1 MKKLSAAC
9 MILGLSLFAGGCSND
24 QIDDHIISLQDKIS
38 DVTASDSTEQEDQE
52 PSTEERVYIDELTG
66 TLLDFDGTHLTI
78 SSNGETYVFD
88 VSQTRLE
95 CKYGVVSSDQVSVIY
110 QGQLSGTDISTI
122 SPIKIT
128 DKYHN
133 ETPLEDRTLK
143 GKVKSLTSNALV
155 IVTEKGNTV
164 TFPVTGVRQYYK
176 KGIKAGKWVYVH
188 FRGKFINETLVG
200 DKQYDG
206 SFTKVISV
214 SDTDPL
220 KVPAATPTPSPEPKK
235 KEQHLR
241 AKIVSVSTS
250 TMTVIPQA
258 TGSELTVSLSSAP
271 VYFKGGMAPG
281 SYVNIIY
288 TGKFNG
294 ESTSGMKIRGI
305 TGEDPDILSVRNIT
319 STVTG
324 TILGTTANTVLLQL
338 LLTLRNHAPPIFIPV
353 LNSKTRD
360 GRWYGSFF
368 LHLPSSFVLPAY
380 HPVYQKK
387 LCFHPVHP
395 GREEPDMH
403 RHRFLLPHEPSFQK
417 LSSDSARLSL

>member
-9 MILGLSLFAGGCSND
+9 MILGLSLFMGGCSND

-38 DVTASDSTEQEDQE
+38 NATSSDSASQETSDSSQ
-52 PSTEERVYIDELTG
+52 EERVYMDEITG
-66 TLLDFDGTHLTI
+66 TLQNFDGKNLTI
-78 SSNGETYVFD
+78 SSDGETYVFD
-88 VSQTRLE
+88 VSNTRLE
-95 CKYGVVSSDQVSVIY
+95 CKYGVVFSDQVSIIY

-122 SPIKIT
+122 SPIKVT

-133 ETPLEDRTLK
+133 ETPLENRTLK
-143 GKVKSLTSNALV
+143 GKVKKLTSNALV

-176 KGIKAGKWVYVH
+176 KGIKAGRWVYVH
-188 FRGKFINETLVG
+188 FRGKFINETIVG

-250 TMTVIPQA
+250 TMTIIPQA
-258 TGSELTVSLSSAP
+258 TGSELTVPLTSVP

-294 ESTSGMKIRGI
+294 ESTNGMKIRGI
-305 TGEDPDILSVRNIT
+305 TGEDPDTLSIRNIS

-324 TILGTTANTVLLQL
+324 TILGTTTNTVLIQTYDGVKILCSRENVQDL
-338 LLTLRNHAPPIFIPV
+338 STSGMEEGADLRVTFN
-353 LNSKTRD
+353 
-360 GRWYGSFF
+360 
-368 LHLPSSFVLPAY
+368 PAKSRTSNIY
-380 HPVYQKK
+380 TCIKFEDP
-387 LCFHPVHP
+387 
-395 GREEPDMH
+395 
-403 RHRFLLPHEPSFQK
+403 
-417 LSSDSARLSL
+417 

>member
-1 MKKLSAAC
+1 
-9 MILGLSLFAGGCSND
+9 MILGLSLFVGGCSND

-38 DVTASDSTEQEDQE
+38 DATSSDPTSREASDS
-52 PSTEERVYIDELTG
+52 SLEERVYMDEITG
-66 TLLDFDGTHLTI
+66 TLQNFDGTNMTI
-78 SSNGETYVFD
+78 SSDGETYVFD
-88 VSQTRLE
+88 VSRTRLE
-95 CKYGVVSSDQVSVIY
+95 CKYGVVFSDQVSVIY

-122 SPIKIT
+122 SPIKVT

-133 ETPLEDRTLK
+133 ETPLENRTLK
-143 GKVKSLTSNALV
+143 GKVKKLTSNAPV

-176 KGIKAGKWVYVH
+176 KGIKAGRWVYVH
-188 FRGKFINETLVG
+188 FRGKFINETIVG

-220 KVPAATPTPSPEPKK
+220 KVPAATPTPSPAPKK

-250 TMTVIPQA
+250 TMTVVPQT
-258 TGSELTVSLSSAP
+258 TGSELTVPLTSVP

-294 ESTSGMKIRGI
+294 ESTNGMKIRGI
-305 TGEDPDILSVRNIT
+305 TGEDPDTLSIRNIS

-324 TILGTTANTVLLQL
+324 TILGTTANTVLIQTYDGVKILCSRENVQDL
-338 LLTLRNHAPPIFIPV
+338 STSGMEEGADLRVTFN
-353 LNSKTRD
+353 
-360 GRWYGSFF
+360 
-368 LHLPSSFVLPAY
+368 PAKSRTSNIY
-380 HPVYQKK
+380 TCIKFEDP
-387 LCFHPVHP
+387 
-395 GREEPDMH
+395 
-403 RHRFLLPHEPSFQK
+403 
-417 LSSDSARLSL
+417 

>member
-1 MKKLSAAC
+1 

-78 SSNGETYVFD
+78 SSNGENYVFD

-176 KGIKAGKWVYVH
+176 KGIKAGRWVYVH
-188 FRGKFINETLVG
+188 FRGKFINETIVG

-220 KVPAATPTPSPEPKK
+220 KVPAATPTPSPAPKK

-250 TMTVIPQA
+250 TMTVVPQT
-258 TGSELTVSLSSAP
+258 TGSELTVPLTSVP

-294 ESTSGMKIRGI
+294 ESTNGMKIRGI
-305 TGEDPDILSVRNIT
+305 TGEDPDTLSIRNIS

-324 TILGTTANTVLLQL
+324 TILGTTANTVLIQTYDGVKILCSRENVQDL
-338 LLTLRNHAPPIFIPV
+338 STSGMEEGADLRVTFN
-353 LNSKTRD
+353 
-360 GRWYGSFF
+360 
-368 LHLPSSFVLPAY
+368 PAKSRTSNIY
-380 HPVYQKK
+380 TCIKFEDP
-387 LCFHPVHP
+387 
-395 GREEPDMH
+395 
-403 RHRFLLPHEPSFQK
+403 
-417 LSSDSARLSL
+417 

>member
-1 MKKLSAAC
+1 

-78 SSNGETYVFD
+78 SSNGENYVFD

-95 CKYGVVSSDQVSVIY
+95 CKYGVVSSDQVSVTS
-110 QGQLSGTDISTI
+110 QGQRSATDIITI
-122 SPIKIT
+122 YPIKIT
-128 DKYHN
+128 DNYHN

-241 AKIVSVSTS
+241 AK
-250 TMTVIPQA
+250 
-258 TGSELTVSLSSAP
+258 
-271 VYFKGGMAPG
+271 
-281 SYVNIIY
+281 
-288 TGKFNG
+288 
-294 ESTSGMKIRGI
+294 
-305 TGEDPDILSVRNIT
+305 DILSVRNIT

-324 TILGTTANTVLLQL
+324 TILGTTANTVLLQ
-338 LLTLRNHAPPIFIPV
+338 TY
-353 LNSKTRD
+353 D
-360 GRWYGSFF
+360 GVKI
-368 LHLPSSFVLPAY
+368 LCSSENV
-380 HPVYQKK
+380 
-387 LCFHPVHP
+387 
-395 GREEPDMH
+395 PD
-403 RHRFLLPHEPSFQK
+403 
-417 LSSDSARLSL
+417 LSSSGMEEGADLRVTFNPAKSRTSNIYTCIKFEDP

>member
-250 TMTVIPQA
+250 TMTVVPQT
-258 TGSELTVSLSSAP
+258 TGSELTVPLTSVP

-294 ESTSGMKIRGI
+294 ESTNGMKIRGI
-305 TGEDPDILSVRNIT
+305 TGEDPDTLSIRNIS

-324 TILGTTANTVLLQL
+324 TILGTTANTVLIQTYDGVKILCSRENVQDL
-338 LLTLRNHAPPIFIPV
+338 STSVMEEGADLRVTFN
-353 LNSKTRD
+353 
-360 GRWYGSFF
+360 
-368 LHLPSSFVLPAY
+368 PAKSRTSNIY
-380 HPVYQKK
+380 TCIKFEDP
-387 LCFHPVHP
+387 
-395 GREEPDMH
+395 
-403 RHRFLLPHEPSFQK
+403 
-417 LSSDSARLSL
+417 

>member
-176 KGIKAGKWVYVH
+176 KGIKAGRWVYVH
-188 FRGKFINETLVG
+188 FRGKFINETIVG

-220 KVPAATPTPSPEPKK
+220 KVPAATPTPSPAPKK

-250 TMTVIPQA
+250 TMTVVPQT
-258 TGSELTVSLSSAP
+258 TGSELTVPLTSVP

-294 ESTSGMKIRGI
+294 ESTNGMKIRGI
-305 TGEDPDILSVRNIT
+305 TGEDPDTLSIRNIS

-324 TILGTTANTVLLQL
+324 TILGTTANTVLIQTYDGVKILCSRENVQDL
-338 LLTLRNHAPPIFIPV
+338 STSGMEEGADLRVTFN
-353 LNSKTRD
+353 
-360 GRWYGSFF
+360 
-368 LHLPSSFVLPAY
+368 PAKSRTSNIY
-380 HPVYQKK
+380 TCIKFEDP
-387 LCFHPVHP
+387 
-395 GREEPDMH
+395 
-403 RHRFLLPHEPSFQK
+403 
-417 LSSDSARLSL
+417 

>member
-9 MILGLSLFAGGCSND
+9 MILGLSLFVGGCSND

-38 DVTASDSTEQEDQE
+38 DATSSDPTSREASDS
-52 PSTEERVYIDELTG
+52 SLEERVYMDEITG
-66 TLLDFDGTHLTI
+66 TLQNFDGTNMTI
-78 SSNGETYVFD
+78 SSDGETYVFD
-88 VSQTRLE
+88 VSRTRLE
-95 CKYGVVSSDQVSVIY
+95 CKYGVVFSDQVSVIY

-122 SPIKIT
+122 SPIKVT

-133 ETPLEDRTLK
+133 ETPLENRTLK
-143 GKVKSLTSNALV
+143 GKVKKLTSNALV

-176 KGIKAGKWVYVH
+176 KGIKAGRWVYVH
-188 FRGKFINETLVG
+188 FRGKFINETIVS

-220 KVPAATPTPSPEPKK
+220 KVPAATPTPSPAPKK

-250 TMTVIPQA
+250 TMTVVPQT
-258 TGSELTVSLSSAP
+258 TGAELTVPLTSVP

-294 ESTSGMKIRGI
+294 ESTNGMKIRGI
-305 TGEDPDILSVRNIT
+305 TGEDPDTLSIRNIS

-324 TILGTTANTVLLQL
+324 TILGTTANTVLIQTYDGVKILCSRENVQDL
-338 LLTLRNHAPPIFIPV
+338 STSGMEEGADLRVTFN
-353 LNSKTRD
+353 
-360 GRWYGSFF
+360 
-368 LHLPSSFVLPAY
+368 PAKSRTSNIY
-380 HPVYQKK
+380 TCIKFEDP
-387 LCFHPVHP
+387 
-395 GREEPDMH
+395 
-403 RHRFLLPHEPSFQK
+403 
-417 LSSDSARLSL
+417 

>member
-9 MILGLSLFAGGCSND
+9 MILGLSLFVGGCSND

-38 DVTASDSTEQEDQE
+38 DATSSDPTSREASDS
-52 PSTEERVYIDELTG
+52 SLEERVYMDEITG
-66 TLLDFDGTHLTI
+66 TLQNFGGTNMTI
-78 SSNGETYVFD
+78 SSDGETYVFD
-88 VSQTRLE
+88 VSRTRLE
-95 CKYGVVSSDQVSVIY
+95 CKYGVVFSDQVSVIY

-122 SPIKIT
+122 SPIKVT

-133 ETPLEDRTLK
+133 ETPLENRTLK
-143 GKVKSLTSNALV
+143 GKVKKLTSNALV

-176 KGIKAGKWVYVH
+176 KGIKAGRWVYVH
-188 FRGKFINETLVG
+188 FRGKFINETIVG

-220 KVPAATPTPSPEPKK
+220 KVPAATPTPSPAPKK

-250 TMTVIPQA
+250 TMTVVPQT
-258 TGSELTVSLSSAP
+258 TGSELTVPLTSVP

-294 ESTSGMKIRGI
+294 ESTNGMKIRGI
-305 TGEDPDILSVRNIT
+305 TGEDPDTLSIRNIS

-324 TILGTTANTVLLQL
+324 TILGTTANTVLIQTYDGVKILCSRENVQDL
-338 LLTLRNHAPPIFIPV
+338 STSGMEEGADLRVTFN
-353 LNSKTRD
+353 
-360 GRWYGSFF
+360 
-368 LHLPSSFVLPAY
+368 PAKSRTSNIY
-380 HPVYQKK
+380 TCIKFEDP
-387 LCFHPVHP
+387 
-395 GREEPDMH
+395 
-403 RHRFLLPHEPSFQK
+403 
-417 LSSDSARLSL
+417 

>member
-1 MKKLSAAC
+1 
-9 MILGLSLFAGGCSND
+9 MILGLSLFTGGCSND

-38 DVTASDSTEQEDQE
+38 DATSSDSTAQEEQDA
-52 PSTEERVYIDELTG
+52 SSEERVYMDEISGSLQN
-66 TLLDFDGTHLTI
+66 FDGSHLTI

-95 CKYGVVSSDQVSVIY
+95 CKYGIVFSDQVSVIY
-110 QGQLSGTDISTI
+110 EGQLSGTDISTI

-133 ETPLEDRTLK
+133 ETPLENRTLK

-176 KGIKAGKWVYVH
+176 KGIKAGRWVYVH
-188 FRGKFINETLVG
+188 FRGKFITESQTG
-200 DKQYDG
+200 DKTYDG
-206 SFTKVISV
+206 SFTIVISV

-220 KVPAATPTPSPEPKK
+220 KVPAATPTPTPEPKK

-241 AKIVSVSTS
+241 AKIVSVSTN
-250 TMTVIPQA
+250 TMTVIPQT
-258 TGSELTVSLSSAP
+258 TGSELTVPLTSVP

-294 ESTSGMKIRGI
+294 ESNSGMKIRGI
-305 TGEDPDILSVRNIT
+305 TGEDPDTLSIRNIT

-324 TILGTTANTVLLQL
+324 TILGTTANTVLIQTYDGVKILCSRENVQDL
-338 LLTLRNHAPPIFIPV
+338 STSGMEEGADLRVTFN
-353 LNSKTRD
+353 
-360 GRWYGSFF
+360 
-368 LHLPSSFVLPAY
+368 PAKSRTSNIY
-380 HPVYQKK
+380 TCIKFEDP
-387 LCFHPVHP
+387 
-395 GREEPDMH
+395 
-403 RHRFLLPHEPSFQK
+403 
-417 LSSDSARLSL
+417 

>member
-9 MILGLSLFAGGCSND
+9 MILGLSLFVGGCSND

-38 DVTASDSTEQEDQE
+38 DATSSDPTSREASDS
-52 PSTEERVYIDELTG
+52 SLEERVYMDEITG
-66 TLLDFDGTHLTI
+66 TLQNFDGTNMTI
-78 SSNGETYVFD
+78 SSDGETYVFD
-88 VSQTRLE
+88 VSRTRLE
-95 CKYGVVSSDQVSVIY
+95 CKYGVVFSDQVSVIY

-122 SPIKIT
+122 SPIKVT

-133 ETPLEDRTLK
+133 ETPLENRTLK
-143 GKVKSLTSNALV
+143 GKVKKLTSNALV

-164 TFPVTGVRQYYK
+164 TFPVTCVRQYYK
-176 KGIKAGKWVYVH
+176 KGIKAGRWVYVH
-188 FRGKFINETLVG
+188 FRGKFINETIVG

-220 KVPAATPTPSPEPKK
+220 KVPAATPTPSPAPKK

-250 TMTVIPQA
+250 TMTVVPQT
-258 TGSELTVSLSSAP
+258 TGSELTVPLTSVP

-294 ESTSGMKIRGI
+294 ESTNGMKIRGI
-305 TGEDPDILSVRNIT
+305 TGEDPDTLSIRNIS

-324 TILGTTANTVLLQL
+324 TILGTTANTVLIQTYDGVKILCSRENVQDL
-338 LLTLRNHAPPIFIPV
+338 STSVMEEGADLRVTFN
-353 LNSKTRD
+353 
-360 GRWYGSFF
+360 
-368 LHLPSSFVLPAY
+368 PAKSRTSNIY
-380 HPVYQKK
+380 TCIKFEDP
-387 LCFHPVHP
+387 
-395 GREEPDMH
+395 
-403 RHRFLLPHEPSFQK
+403 
-417 LSSDSARLSL
+417 

>member
-9 MILGLSLFAGGCSND
+9 MILGLSLFVGGCSND

-38 DVTASDSTEQEDQE
+38 NATSSDSASQETSDSSQ
-52 PSTEERVYIDELTG
+52 EERVYMDEITG
-66 TLLDFDGTHLTI
+66 TLQNFDGKNLTI
-78 SSNGETYVFD
+78 SSDGETYVFD
-88 VSQTRLE
+88 VSNTRLE
-95 CKYGVVSSDQVSVIY
+95 CKYGVVFSDQVSIIY

-122 SPIKIT
+122 SPIKVT

-133 ETPLEDRTLK
+133 ETPLENRTLK
-143 GKVKSLTSNALV
+143 GKVKKLTSNALV

-176 KGIKAGKWVYVH
+176 KGIKAGRWVYVH
-188 FRGKFINETLVG
+188 FRGKFINETIVG

-220 KVPAATPTPSPEPKK
+220 KVPAATPTPSPAPKK

-250 TMTVIPQA
+250 TMTVVPQT
-258 TGSELTVSLSSAP
+258 TGSELTVPLTSVP
-271 VYFKGGMAPG
+271 IYFKGGMAPG

-294 ESTSGMKIRGI
+294 ESTNGMKIRGI
-305 TGEDPDILSVRNIT
+305 TGEDPDTLSIRNIS

-324 TILGTTANTVLLQL
+324 TILGTTANTVLIQTYDGVKILCSRENVQDL
-338 LLTLRNHAPPIFIPV
+338 STSGMEEGADLRVTFN
-353 LNSKTRD
+353 
-360 GRWYGSFF
+360 
-368 LHLPSSFVLPAY
+368 PAKSRTSNIY
-380 HPVYQKK
+380 TCIKFEDP
-387 LCFHPVHP
+387 
-395 GREEPDMH
+395 
-403 RHRFLLPHEPSFQK
+403 
-417 LSSDSARLSL
+417 

>member
-9 MILGLSLFAGGCSND
+9 MILGLSLFVGGCSND

-38 DVTASDSTEQEDQE
+38 NATSSDSASQETSDSSQ
-52 PSTEERVYIDELTG
+52 EERVYMDEITG
-66 TLLDFDGTHLTI
+66 TLQNFDGKNLTI
-78 SSNGETYVFD
+78 SSDGETYVFD
-88 VSQTRLE
+88 VSNTRLE
-95 CKYGVVSSDQVSVIY
+95 CKYGVVFSDQVSIIY

-122 SPIKIT
+122 SPIKVT

-133 ETPLEDRTLK
+133 ETPLENRTLK
-143 GKVKSLTSNALV
+143 GKVKKLTSNALV

-176 KGIKAGKWVYVH
+176 KGIKAGRWVYVH
-188 FRGKFINETLVG
+188 FRGKFINETIVG

-206 SFTKVISV
+206 SFTKVVSV

-220 KVPAATPTPSPEPKK
+220 KVPAATPTPSPAPKK

-250 TMTVIPQA
+250 TMTVVPQT
-258 TGSELTVSLSSAP
+258 TGSELTVPLTSVP

-294 ESTSGMKIRGI
+294 ESTNGMKIRGI
-305 TGEDPDILSVRNIT
+305 TGEDPDTLSIRNIS

-324 TILGTTANTVLLQL
+324 TILGTTTNTVLIQTYDGVKILCSRENVQDL
-338 LLTLRNHAPPIFIPV
+338 STSGMEEGADLRVTFN
-353 LNSKTRD
+353 
-360 GRWYGSFF
+360 
-368 LHLPSSFVLPAY
+368 PAKSRTSNIY
-380 HPVYQKK
+380 TCIKFEDP
-387 LCFHPVHP
+387 
-395 GREEPDMH
+395 
-403 RHRFLLPHEPSFQK
+403 
-417 LSSDSARLSL
+417 

>member
-9 MILGLSLFAGGCSND
+9 MILGLSLFMGGCSND

-38 DVTASDSTEQEDQE
+38 NATSSDSASQETSDSSQ
-52 PSTEERVYIDELTG
+52 EERVYMDEITG
-66 TLLDFDGTHLTI
+66 TLQNFDGKNLTI
-78 SSNGETYVFD
+78 SSDGETYVFD
-88 VSQTRLE
+88 VSNTRLE
-95 CKYGVVSSDQVSVIY
+95 CKYGVVFSDQVSIIY

-122 SPIKIT
+122 SPIKVT

-133 ETPLEDRTLK
+133 ETPLENRTLK
-143 GKVKSLTSNALV
+143 GKVKKLTSNALV

-176 KGIKAGKWVYVH
+176 KGIKAGRWVYVH
-188 FRGKFINETLVG
+188 FRGKFINETIVG

-220 KVPAATPTPSPEPKK
+220 KVPAATPTPSPAPKK

-250 TMTVIPQA
+250 TMTVVPQT
-258 TGSELTVSLSSAP
+258 TGSELTVPLTSVP
-271 VYFKGGMAPG
+271 IYFKGGMAPG
-281 SYVNIIY
+281 SYINIIY

-294 ESTSGMKIRGI
+294 ESTNGMKIRGI
-305 TGEDPDILSVRNIT
+305 TGEDPDTLSIRNIS

-324 TILGTTANTVLLQL
+324 TILGTTANTVLIQTYDGVKILCSRENVQDL
-338 LLTLRNHAPPIFIPV
+338 STSGMEEGADLRVTFN
-353 LNSKTRD
+353 
-360 GRWYGSFF
+360 
-368 LHLPSSFVLPAY
+368 PAKSRTSNIY
-380 HPVYQKK
+380 TCIKFEDP
-387 LCFHPVHP
+387 
-395 GREEPDMH
+395 
-403 RHRFLLPHEPSFQK
+403 
-417 LSSDSARLSL
+417 

>member
-9 MILGLSLFAGGCSND
+9 MILGLSLFVGGCSND

-38 DVTASDSTEQEDQE
+38 DATSSDPTSREASDS
-52 PSTEERVYIDELTG
+52 SLEERVYMDEITG
-66 TLLDFDGTHLTI
+66 TLQNFDGTNMTI
-78 SSNGETYVFD
+78 SSDGETYVFD
-88 VSQTRLE
+88 VSRTRLE
-95 CKYGVVSSDQVSVIY
+95 CKYGVVFSDQVSVIY

-122 SPIKIT
+122 SPIKVT

-133 ETPLEDRTLK
+133 ETPLENRTLK
-143 GKVKSLTSNALV
+143 GKVKKLTSNALV

-176 KGIKAGKWVYVH
+176 KGIKAGRWVYVH
-188 FRGKFINETLVG
+188 FRGKFINETIVG

-206 SFTKVISV
+206 SLTKVISV

-220 KVPAATPTPSPEPKK
+220 KVPAATPTPSPAPKK

-250 TMTVIPQA
+250 TMTVVPQT
-258 TGSELTVSLSSAP
+258 TGSELTVPLTSVP

-294 ESTSGMKIRGI
+294 ESTNGMKIRGI
-305 TGEDPDILSVRNIT
+305 TGEDPDTLSIRNIS

-324 TILGTTANTVLLQL
+324 TILGTTANTVLIQTYDGVKILCSRENVQDL
-338 LLTLRNHAPPIFIPV
+338 STSGMEEGADLRVTFN
-353 LNSKTRD
+353 
-360 GRWYGSFF
+360 
-368 LHLPSSFVLPAY
+368 PAKSRTSNIY
-380 HPVYQKK
+380 TCIKFEDP
-387 LCFHPVHP
+387 
-395 GREEPDMH
+395 
-403 RHRFLLPHEPSFQK
+403 
-417 LSSDSARLSL
+417 

>member
-9 MILGLSLFAGGCSND
+9 MILGLSLFAGGCSID
-24 QIDDHIISLQDKIS
+24 HVDDHIISLQDKIS
-38 DVTASDSTEQEDQE
+38 NATSSDSASQETLDSSQ
-52 PSTEERVYIDELTG
+52 EERVYMDEITG
-66 TLLDFDGTHLTI
+66 TLQNFDGTNLTI
-78 SSNGETYVFD
+78 SSDGETYVFD
-88 VSQTRLE
+88 VSNTRLE
-95 CKYGVVSSDQVSVIY
+95 CKYGVVFSDQVSIIY

-122 SPIKIT
+122 SPIKVT

-133 ETPLEDRTLK
+133 ETPLENRTLK
-143 GKVKSLTSNALV
+143 GKVKKLTSNALV

-176 KGIKAGKWVYVH
+176 KGIKAGRWVYVH
-188 FRGKFINETLVG
+188 FRGKFINETIVG

-220 KVPAATPTPSPEPKK
+220 KVPAATPTPSPAPKK

-250 TMTVIPQA
+250 TMTVVPQT
-258 TGSELTVSLSSAP
+258 TGSELTVPLTSVP
-271 VYFKGGMAPG
+271 VYFKGGMVPG

-294 ESTSGMKIRGI
+294 ESTNGMKIRGI
-305 TGEDPDILSVRNIT
+305 TGEDPDTLSIRNIS

-324 TILGTTANTVLLQL
+324 TILGTTANTVLIQTYDGVKILCSRENVQDL
-338 LLTLRNHAPPIFIPV
+338 STSGMEEGADLRVTFN
-353 LNSKTRD
+353 
-360 GRWYGSFF
+360 
-368 LHLPSSFVLPAY
+368 PAKSRTSNIY
-380 HPVYQKK
+380 TCIKFEDP
-387 LCFHPVHP
+387 
-395 GREEPDMH
+395 
-403 RHRFLLPHEPSFQK
+403 
-417 LSSDSARLSL
+417 

>member
-9 MILGLSLFAGGCSND
+9 MILGLSLFVGGCSND

-38 DVTASDSTEQEDQE
+38 DATSSDPTSREASDSSQ
-52 PSTEERVYIDELTG
+52 EERVYMDEITG
-66 TLLDFDGTHLTI
+66 TLQNFDGTNLTI
-78 SSNGETYVFD
+78 SSDGETYVFD
-88 VSQTRLE
+88 VSRTRLE
-95 CKYGVVSSDQVSVIY
+95 CKYGVVFSDQVSVIY

-122 SPIKIT
+122 SPIKVT

-133 ETPLEDRTLK
+133 ETPLENRTLK
-143 GKVKSLTSNALV
+143 GKVKKLTSNALV

-176 KGIKAGKWVYVH
+176 KGIKAGRWVYVH
-188 FRGKFINETLVG
+188 FRGKFINETIVG

-220 KVPAATPTPSPEPKK
+220 KVPAATPTPSPAPKK

-250 TMTVIPQA
+250 TMTVIPQT
-258 TGSELTVSLSSAP
+258 TGSELTVPITSVP

-294 ESTSGMKIRGI
+294 ESTNGMKIRGI
-305 TGEDPDILSVRNIT
+305 TGEDPDTLSIRNIS

-324 TILGTTANTVLLQL
+324 TILGTTANTVLIQTYDGVKILCSRENVQDL
-338 LLTLRNHAPPIFIPV
+338 STSVMEEGADLRVTFN
-353 LNSKTRD
+353 
-360 GRWYGSFF
+360 
-368 LHLPSSFVLPAY
+368 PAKSRTSNIY
-380 HPVYQKK
+380 TCIKFEDP
-387 LCFHPVHP
+387 
-395 GREEPDMH
+395 
-403 RHRFLLPHEPSFQK
+403 
-417 LSSDSARLSL
+417 

>member
-176 KGIKAGKWVYVH
+176 KGFKAGKWVYVH

-241 AKIVSVSTS
+241 AKIVNVSTG
-250 TMTVIPQA
+250 TMTVIPQS
-258 TGSELTVSLSSAP
+258 TGSELTVSLSSVP

-324 TILGTTANTVLLQL
+324 TILGTTANTVLLQ
-338 LLTLRNHAPPIFIPV
+338 TY
-353 LNSKTRD
+353 D
-360 GRWYGSFF
+360 G
-368 LHLPSSFVLPAY
+368 V
-380 HPVYQKK
+380 KI
-387 LCFHPVHP
+387 LCS
-395 GREEPDMH
+395 RENVPD
-403 RHRFLLPHEPSFQK
+403 
-417 LSSDSARLSL
+417 LSSSGMEEGADLRVTFNPAKSRTSNIYTCIKFEDP

>member
-9 MILGLSLFAGGCSND
+9 MILGLSLFVGGCSND

-38 DVTASDSTEQEDQE
+38 NATSSDSASQETSDSSQ
-52 PSTEERVYIDELTG
+52 EERVYMDEITG
-66 TLLDFDGTHLTI
+66 TLQNFDGKNLTI
-78 SSNGETYVFD
+78 SSDGETYVFD
-88 VSQTRLE
+88 VSNTRLE
-95 CKYGVVSSDQVSVIY
+95 CKYGVVFSDQVSIIY

-122 SPIKIT
+122 SPIKVT

-133 ETPLEDRTLK
+133 ETPLENRTLK
-143 GKVKSLTSNALV
+143 GKVKKLTSNALV

-176 KGIKAGKWVYVH
+176 KGIKAGRWVYVH
-188 FRGKFINETLVG
+188 FRGKFINETIVG

-250 TMTVIPQA
+250 TMTVVPQT
-258 TGSELTVSLSSAP
+258 TGSELTVPLTSVP

-294 ESTSGMKIRGI
+294 ESTNGMKIRGI
-305 TGEDPDILSVRNIT
+305 TGEDPDTLSIRNIS

-324 TILGTTANTVLLQL
+324 TILGTTTNTVLIQTYDGVKILCSRENVQDL
-338 LLTLRNHAPPIFIPV
+338 STSGMEEGADLRVTFN
-353 LNSKTRD
+353 
-360 GRWYGSFF
+360 
-368 LHLPSSFVLPAY
+368 PAKSRTSNIY
-380 HPVYQKK
+380 TCIKFEDP
-387 LCFHPVHP
+387 
-395 GREEPDMH
+395 
-403 RHRFLLPHEPSFQK
+403 
-417 LSSDSARLSL
+417 

>member
-9 MILGLSLFAGGCSND
+9 MILGLSLFVGGCSND

-38 DVTASDSTEQEDQE
+38 NATSSDSASQETSDSSQ
-52 PSTEERVYIDELTG
+52 EERVYMDEITG
-66 TLLDFDGTHLTI
+66 TLQNFDGTNMTI
-78 SSNGETYVFD
+78 SSDGETYVFD
-88 VSQTRLE
+88 VSRTRLE
-95 CKYGVVSSDQVSVIY
+95 CKYGVVFSDQVSVIY

-122 SPIKIT
+122 SPIKVT

-133 ETPLEDRTLK
+133 ETPLENRTLK
-143 GKVKSLTSNALV
+143 GKVKKLTSNALV

-176 KGIKAGKWVYVH
+176 KGIKAGRWVYVH
-188 FRGKFINETLVG
+188 FRGKFINETIVG

-250 TMTVIPQA
+250 TMTVVPQT
-258 TGSELTVSLSSAP
+258 TGSELTVPLTSVP

-294 ESTSGMKIRGI
+294 ESTNGMKIRGI
-305 TGEDPDILSVRNIT
+305 TGEDPDTLSVRNIS

-324 TILGTTANTVLLQL
+324 TILGTTANTVLIQTYDGVKILCSRENVQDL
-338 LLTLRNHAPPIFIPV
+338 STSGMEEGADLRVTFN
-353 LNSKTRD
+353 
-360 GRWYGSFF
+360 
-368 LHLPSSFVLPAY
+368 PAKSRTSNIY
-380 HPVYQKK
+380 TCIKFEDP
-387 LCFHPVHP
+387 
-395 GREEPDMH
+395 
-403 RHRFLLPHEPSFQK
+403 
-417 LSSDSARLSL
+417 

>member
-9 MILGLSLFAGGCSND
+9 MILGLSLFVGGCSND

-38 DVTASDSTEQEDQE
+38 NATSSDSASQETSDSSQ
-52 PSTEERVYIDELTG
+52 EERVYMDEITG
-66 TLLDFDGTHLTI
+66 TLQNFDGTNMTI
-78 SSNGETYVFD
+78 SSDGETYVFD
-88 VSQTRLE
+88 VSRTRLE
-95 CKYGVVSSDQVSVIY
+95 CKYGVVFSDQVSVIY

-122 SPIKIT
+122 SPIKVT

-133 ETPLEDRTLK
+133 ETPLENRTLK
-143 GKVKSLTSNALV
+143 GKVKKLTSNALV

-176 KGIKAGKWVYVH
+176 KGIKAGRWVYVH
-188 FRGKFINETLVG
+188 FRGKFINETIVG

-220 KVPAATPTPSPEPKK
+220 KVPAATPTPSPAPKK

-250 TMTVIPQA
+250 TMTVVPQT
-258 TGSELTVSLSSAP
+258 TGSELTVPLTSVP

-294 ESTSGMKIRGI
+294 ESTNGMKIRGI
-305 TGEDPDILSVRNIT
+305 TGEDPDTLSIRNIS

-324 TILGTTANTVLLQL
+324 TILGTTANTVLIQTYDGVKILCSRENVQDL
-338 LLTLRNHAPPIFIPV
+338 STSGMEEGADLRVTFN
-353 LNSKTRD
+353 
-360 GRWYGSFF
+360 
-368 LHLPSSFVLPAY
+368 PAKSRTSNIY
-380 HPVYQKK
+380 TCIKFEDP
-387 LCFHPVHP
+387 
-395 GREEPDMH
+395 
-403 RHRFLLPHEPSFQK
+403 
-417 LSSDSARLSL
+417 

>member
-9 MILGLSLFAGGCSND
+9 MILGLSLFVGGCIND

-38 DVTASDSTEQEDQE
+38 NATSSDSASQETLDSSQ
-52 PSTEERVYIDELTG
+52 EERVYMDEITG
-66 TLLDFDGTHLTI
+66 TLQNFDGTNMTI
-78 SSNGETYVFD
+78 SSDGETYVFD
-88 VSQTRLE
+88 VSRTRLE
-95 CKYGVVSSDQVSVIY
+95 CKYGVVFSDQVSVIY

-122 SPIKIT
+122 SPIKVT

-133 ETPLEDRTLK
+133 ETPLENRTLK
-143 GKVKSLTSNALV
+143 GKVKKLTSNALV

-176 KGIKAGKWVYVH
+176 KGIKAGRWVYVH
-188 FRGKFINETLVG
+188 FRGKFINETIVG

-220 KVPAATPTPSPEPKK
+220 KVPAATPTPSPAPKK

-250 TMTVIPQA
+250 TMTVVPQT
-258 TGSELTVSLSSAP
+258 TGSELTVPLTSVP

-294 ESTSGMKIRGI
+294 ESTNGMKIRGI
-305 TGEDPDILSVRNIT
+305 TGEDPDTLSIRNIS

-324 TILGTTANTVLLQL
+324 TILGTTANTVLIQTYDGVKILCSRENVQDL
-338 LLTLRNHAPPIFIPV
+338 STSGMEEGADLRVTFN
-353 LNSKTRD
+353 
-360 GRWYGSFF
+360 
-368 LHLPSSFVLPAY
+368 PAKSRTSNIY
-380 HPVYQKK
+380 TCIKFEDP
-387 LCFHPVHP
+387 
-395 GREEPDMH
+395 
-403 RHRFLLPHEPSFQK
+403 
-417 LSSDSARLSL
+417 

>member
-9 MILGLSLFAGGCSND
+9 MILGLSLFVGGCSND

-38 DVTASDSTEQEDQE
+38 DATSSDPTSREASDS
-52 PSTEERVYIDELTG
+52 SLEERVYMDEITG
-66 TLLDFDGTHLTI
+66 TLQNFDGTNMTI
-78 SSNGETYVFD
+78 SSDGETYVFD
-88 VSQTRLE
+88 VSRTRLE
-95 CKYGVVSSDQVSVIY
+95 CKYGVVFSDQVSVIY
-110 QGQLSGTDISTI
+110 QGQLSGTDIRTI
-122 SPIKIT
+122 SPIKVT

-133 ETPLEDRTLK
+133 ETPLENRTLK
-143 GKVKSLTSNALV
+143 GKVKKLTSNALV

-176 KGIKAGKWVYVH
+176 KGIKAGRWVYVH
-188 FRGKFINETLVG
+188 FRGKFINETIVG

-220 KVPAATPTPSPEPKK
+220 KVPAATPTPSPAPKK

-250 TMTVIPQA
+250 TMTVVPQT
-258 TGSELTVSLSSAP
+258 TGSELTVPLTSVP

-294 ESTSGMKIRGI
+294 ESTNGMKIRGI
-305 TGEDPDILSVRNIT
+305 TGEDPDTLSIRNIS

-324 TILGTTANTVLLQL
+324 TILGTTANTVLIQTYDGVKILCSRENVQDL
-338 LLTLRNHAPPIFIPV
+338 STSGMEEGADLRVTFN
-353 LNSKTRD
+353 
-360 GRWYGSFF
+360 
-368 LHLPSSFVLPAY
+368 PAKSRTSNIY
-380 HPVYQKK
+380 TCIKFEDP
-387 LCFHPVHP
+387 
-395 GREEPDMH
+395 
-403 RHRFLLPHEPSFQK
+403 
-417 LSSDSARLSL
+417 

>member
-1 MKKLSAAC
+1 

-52 PSTEERVYIDELTG
+52 PSTEERVYMDELTG

-250 TMTVIPQA
+250 TMTVVPQT
-258 TGSELTVSLSSAP
+258 TGSELTVPLTSVP

-294 ESTSGMKIRGI
+294 ESTNGMKIRGI
-305 TGEDPDILSVRNIT
+305 TGEDPDTLSIRNIS

-324 TILGTTANTVLLQL
+324 TILGTTANTVLIQTYDGVKILCSRENVQDL
-338 LLTLRNHAPPIFIPV
+338 STSVMEEGADLRVTFN
-353 LNSKTRD
+353 
-360 GRWYGSFF
+360 
-368 LHLPSSFVLPAY
+368 PAKSRTSNIY
-380 HPVYQKK
+380 TCIKFEDP
-387 LCFHPVHP
+387 
-395 GREEPDMH
+395 
-403 RHRFLLPHEPSFQK
+403 
-417 LSSDSARLSL
+417 

>member
-9 MILGLSLFAGGCSND
+9 MILGLSLFMGGCSNN

-38 DVTASDSTEQEDQE
+38 NATSSDSASQETSDSSQ
-52 PSTEERVYIDELTG
+52 EERVYMDEITG
-66 TLLDFDGTHLTI
+66 TLQNFDGKNLTI
-78 SSNGETYVFD
+78 SSDGETYVFD
-88 VSQTRLE
+88 VSNTRLE
-95 CKYGVVSSDQVSVIY
+95 CKYGVVFSDQVSIIY

-122 SPIKIT
+122 SPIKVT

-133 ETPLEDRTLK
+133 ETPLENRTLK
-143 GKVKSLTSNALV
+143 GKVKKLTSNALV

-176 KGIKAGKWVYVH
+176 KGIKAGRWVYVH
-188 FRGKFINETLVG
+188 FRGKFINETIVG

-220 KVPAATPTPSPEPKK
+220 KVPAATPTPSPAPKK

-250 TMTVIPQA
+250 TMTVVPQT
-258 TGSELTVSLSSAP
+258 TGSELTVPLTSVP
-271 VYFKGGMAPG
+271 IYFKGGMAPG

-294 ESTSGMKIRGI
+294 ESTNGMKIRGI
-305 TGEDPDILSVRNIT
+305 TGEDPDTLSVRNIS

-324 TILGTTANTVLLQL
+324 TILGTTANTVLIQTYDGVKILCSCENVQDL
-338 LLTLRNHAPPIFIPV
+338 STSGMEEDADLRVTFN
-353 LNSKTRD
+353 
-360 GRWYGSFF
+360 
-368 LHLPSSFVLPAY
+368 PAKSRTSNIY
-380 HPVYQKK
+380 TCIKFEDP
-387 LCFHPVHP
+387 
-395 GREEPDMH
+395 
-403 RHRFLLPHEPSFQK
+403 
-417 LSSDSARLSL
+417 

>member
-1 MKKLSAAC
+1 
-9 MILGLSLFAGGCSND
+9 MILGLSLFVGGCSND

-38 DVTASDSTEQEDQE
+38 DATSSDPTSREASDS
-52 PSTEERVYIDELTG
+52 SLEERVYMDEITG
-66 TLLDFDGTHLTI
+66 TLQNFDGTNMTI
-78 SSNGETYVFD
+78 SSDGETYVFD
-88 VSQTRLE
+88 VSRTRLE
-95 CKYGVVSSDQVSVIY
+95 CKYGVVFSDQVSVIY

-122 SPIKIT
+122 SPIKVT

-133 ETPLEDRTLK
+133 ETPLENRTLK
-143 GKVKSLTSNALV
+143 GKVKKLTSNALV

-176 KGIKAGKWVYVH
+176 KGIKAGRWVYVH
-188 FRGKFINETLVG
+188 FRGKFINETIVG

-220 KVPAATPTPSPEPKK
+220 KVPAATPTPSPAPKK

-250 TMTVIPQA
+250 TMTVVPQT
-258 TGSELTVSLSSAP
+258 TGSELTVPLTSVP
-271 VYFKGGMAPG
+271 VYFKGGMVPG

-294 ESTSGMKIRGI
+294 ESTNGMKIRGI
-305 TGEDPDILSVRNIT
+305 TGEDPDTLSIRNIS

-324 TILGTTANTVLLQL
+324 TILGTTANTVLIQTYDGVKILCSRENVQDL
-338 LLTLRNHAPPIFIPV
+338 STSGMEEGADLRVTFN
-353 LNSKTRD
+353 
-360 GRWYGSFF
+360 
-368 LHLPSSFVLPAY
+368 PAKSRTSNNY
-380 HPVYQKK
+380 TCIKFEDP
-387 LCFHPVHP
+387 
-395 GREEPDMH
+395 
-403 RHRFLLPHEPSFQK
+403 
-417 LSSDSARLSL
+417 

>member
-9 MILGLSLFAGGCSND
+9 MILGLSLFVGGCSND

-38 DVTASDSTEQEDQE
+38 NATSSDSASQETSDSSQ
-52 PSTEERVYIDELTG
+52 EERVYMDEITG
-66 TLLDFDGTHLTI
+66 TLQNFDGKNLTI
-78 SSNGETYVFD
+78 SSDGETYVFD
-88 VSQTRLE
+88 VSNTRLE
-95 CKYGVVSSDQVSVIY
+95 CKYGVVFSDQVSIIY

-122 SPIKIT
+122 SPIKVT

-133 ETPLEDRTLK
+133 ETPLENRTLK
-143 GKVKSLTSNALV
+143 GKVKKLTSNALV

-176 KGIKAGKWVYVH
+176 KGIKAGRWVYVH
-188 FRGKFINETLVG
+188 FRGKFINETIVG

-206 SFTKVISV
+206 SFTKVVSV

-220 KVPAATPTPSPEPKK
+220 KVPAATPTPSPAPKK

-250 TMTVIPQA
+250 TMTVVPQT
-258 TGSELTVSLSSAP
+258 TGSELTVPLTSVP

-294 ESTSGMKIRGI
+294 ESTNGMKIRGI
-305 TGEDPDILSVRNIT
+305 TGEDPDTLSIRNIS

-324 TILGTTANTVLLQL
+324 TILGTTANTVLIQTYDGVKILCSRENVQDL
-338 LLTLRNHAPPIFIPV
+338 STSGMEEGADLRVTFN
-353 LNSKTRD
+353 
-360 GRWYGSFF
+360 
-368 LHLPSSFVLPAY
+368 PAKSRTSNIY
-380 HPVYQKK
+380 TCIKFEDP
-387 LCFHPVHP
+387 
-395 GREEPDMH
+395 
-403 RHRFLLPHEPSFQK
+403 
-417 LSSDSARLSL
+417 

>member
-9 MILGLSLFAGGCSND
+9 MILGLSLFVGGCSND

-38 DVTASDSTEQEDQE
+38 NATSSDSASQETLDSSQ
-52 PSTEERVYIDELTG
+52 EERVYMDEITG
-66 TLLDFDGTHLTI
+66 TLQNFDGTNLTI
-78 SSNGETYVFD
+78 SSDGETYVFD
-88 VSQTRLE
+88 VSNTRLE
-95 CKYGVVSSDQVSVIY
+95 CKYGVVFSDQVSIIY

-122 SPIKIT
+122 SPIKVT

-133 ETPLEDRTLK
+133 ETPLENRTLK
-143 GKVKSLTSNALV
+143 GKVKKLTSNALV

-176 KGIKAGKWVYVH
+176 KGIKAGRWVYVH
-188 FRGKFINETLVG
+188 FRGKFINETIVG
-200 DKQYDG
+200 DKQYNG

-220 KVPAATPTPSPEPKK
+220 KVPAPTPSPAPKK
-235 KEQHLR
+235 IEQHLR

-250 TMTVIPQA
+250 TMTVIPQT
-258 TGSELTVSLSSAP
+258 TGSELTVPITSVP

-305 TGEDPDILSVRNIT
+305 SGYTFCPQYLIHCNRYNPGHNRQYRTDPDL
-319 STVTG
+319 
-324 TILGTTANTVLLQL
+324 
-338 LLTLRNHAPPIFIPV
+338 
-353 LNSKTRD
+353 
-360 GRWYGSFF
+360 
-368 LHLPSSFVLPAY
+368 
-380 HPVYQKK
+380 
-387 LCFHPVHP
+387 
-395 GREEPDMH
+395 
-403 RHRFLLPHEPSFQK
+403 
-417 LSSDSARLSL
+417 

>member
-1 MKKLSAAC
+1 M
-9 MILGLSLFAGGCSND
+9 
-24 QIDDHIISLQDKIS
+24 LQ
-38 DVTASDSTEQEDQE
+38 
-52 PSTEERVYIDELTG
+52 
-66 TLLDFDGTHLTI
+66 
-78 SSNGETYVFD
+78 
-88 VSQTRLE
+88 
-95 CKYGVVSSDQVSVIY
+95 
-110 QGQLSGTDISTI
+110 
-122 SPIKIT
+122 
-128 DKYHN
+128 
-133 ETPLEDRTLK
+133 PLEDRTLK

-324 TILGTTANTVLLQL
+324 TILGTTANTVLLQ
-338 LLTLRNHAPPIFIPV
+338 TY
-353 LNSKTRD
+353 D
-360 GRWYGSFF
+360 G
-368 LHLPSSFVLPAY
+368 V
-380 HPVYQKK
+380 KI
-387 LCFHPVHP
+387 LCS
-395 GREEPDMH
+395 RENVPD
-403 RHRFLLPHEPSFQK
+403 
-417 LSSDSARLSL
+417 LSSSGMEEGADLRVTFNPAKSRTSNIYTCIKFEDP